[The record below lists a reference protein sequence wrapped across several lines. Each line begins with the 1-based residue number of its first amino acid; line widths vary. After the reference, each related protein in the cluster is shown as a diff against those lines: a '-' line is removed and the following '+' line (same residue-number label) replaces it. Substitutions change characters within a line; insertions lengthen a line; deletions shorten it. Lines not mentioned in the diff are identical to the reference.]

1 MFSMCSF
8 SVIVTGHLYR
18 FEASAFGCRMVTNSQ
33 FQRTVI
39 WKVVRNMLPGKK
51 KDQNSGE
58 SAPSGIMW
66 SFAAGSNLA
75 TSTLSAEKESRKNL
89 NKFYKELRTL
99 KTVNMA
105 GRQFGDEGLFFLAES
120 LAYNKSAEE
129 VDFSGNGITSVGI
142 EAFDGI
148 LQINTALKTLNLSGN
163 DIGDEGAKYLSD
175 ILIENV
181 GIQKLLLNSINIGD
195 EGAKAISNMLKKNKS
210 IRILQLSNNTIE
222 YSVCTSIHK
231 MRTWIRKGKELP
243 YA

>member
-1 MFSMCSF
+1 MSCDMFSMCSF

-105 GRQFGDEGLFFLAES
+105 GNSRELKL
-120 LAYNKSAEE
+120 
-129 VDFSGNGITSVGI
+129 
-142 EAFDGI
+142 
-148 LQINTALKTLNLSGN
+148 NTL
-163 DIGDEGAKYLSD
+163 IG
-175 ILIENV
+175 NV
-181 GIQKLLLNSINIGD
+181 GLKLQHIW
-195 EGAKAISNMLKKNKS
+195 
-210 IRILQLSNNTIE
+210 SNNYI
-222 YSVCTSIHK
+222 SLS
-231 MRTWIRKGKELP
+231 
-243 YA
+243 

>member
-1 MFSMCSF
+1 VAVPRAAREAFDDRPPGVARGGARRRDYREAQGEPAVPPAAAAARAVAPYVVPAGTVLVLSF
-8 SVIVTGHLYR
+8 
-18 FEASAFGCRMVTNSQ
+18 
-33 FQRTVI
+33 VI

-129 VDFSGNGITSVGI
+129 VDFSGNGITAVGI

-163 DIGDEGAKYLSD
+163 DIGDEGAKIY
-175 ILIENV
+175 
-181 GIQKLLLNSINIGD
+181 
-195 EGAKAISNMLKKNKS
+195 
-210 IRILQLSNNTIE
+210 
-222 YSVCTSIHK
+222 
-231 MRTWIRKGKELP
+231 
-243 YA
+243 